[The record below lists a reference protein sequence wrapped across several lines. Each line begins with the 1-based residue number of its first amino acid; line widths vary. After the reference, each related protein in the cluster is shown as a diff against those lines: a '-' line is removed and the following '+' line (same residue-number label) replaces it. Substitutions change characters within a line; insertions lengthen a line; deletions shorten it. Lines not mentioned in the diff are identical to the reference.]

1 MLRTLSAILIVI
13 CMVLCYMANGL
24 NKQVTKLKA
33 NEAALLSNAESY
45 RINDSLSAARINQ
58 LQLSLSQFE
67 KYRAEDRALIK
78 ALRVDNKGLQDII
91 TSASETNRKLRLK
104 LKDSLHI
111 DTITQYIDTLKCFS
125 FKDSWTTLLGCFH
138 KDTATFSIQNIDSLI
153 AVTNVERK
161 RFLFFKLPVKWFG
174 YRSKQATILSKNP
187 HTTISHIEYITI
199 SH

>member
-1 MLRTLSAILIVI
+1 MLRTLSAILIII
-13 CMVLCYMANGL
+13 CMVLCYMTNDL

-33 NEAALLSNAESY
+33 NETTLLSNAESY
-45 RINDSLSAARINQ
+45 RINDSLSAVRINQ

-91 TSASETNRKLRLK
+91 TLASETNRKLQLK
-104 LKDSLHI
+104 LKDSLRI

-187 HTTISHIEYITI
+187 YTTISHIEYITI